1 MHVDVGVGEREGG
14 ENGAF
19 ISACVYTSTRLHAC
33 DACARAPACV
43 RRAYVQIRDDSFGS
57 GFLIL
62 PEFSAYSRWFFFW
75 GGGDISFV
83 LIYQNKF
90 KFSEI
95 SSIFLDYSILN
106 IRNLI
111 RVSVPWRESLAKDP
125 YKVKL
130 VVMIF
135 MMEA

>member
-1 MHVDVGVGEREGG
+1 MV
-14 ENGAF
+14 
-19 ISACVYTSTRLHAC
+19 
-33 DACARAPACV
+33 
-43 RRAYVQIRDDSFGS
+43 
-57 GFLIL
+57 
-62 PEFSAYSRWFFFW
+62 FFF
-75 GGGDISFV
+75 GGVDISFV